1 MPRRKYRRPATIQD
15 GGLVLKQSLS
25 FTLTLLIDLVD
36 ADLLIPGR
44 DGKVFTGGGETKVGD
59 AILWRHSEGDIF

>member
-1 MPRRKYRRPATIQD
+1 M
-15 GGLVLKQSLS
+15 LKQSLS

>member
-1 MPRRKYRRPATIQD
+1 M
-15 GGLVLKQSLS
+15 LKQSLS

-59 AILWRHSEGDIF
+59 TILWRHSKGDIF

>member
-1 MPRRKYRRPATIQD
+1 MPRRTHRRPATIQN
-15 GGLVLKQSLS
+15 GSLMVKQSLS

-36 ADLLIPGR
+36 ADLLVPGR

-59 AILWRHSEGDIF
+59 TILWRHSKGDIF